1 MAKIKVTIEGVL
13 MDGHQVSFKAPC
25 DCTAVD
31 GLLVQYVENME
42 VKSKAFT
49 LKDAHGNDLTGIGN
63 LFAEGAIV
71 KVLLDTVNSSAYIQ
85 NADTNA
91 YLEGR
96 FGDVD
101 TIKIVAALP
110 SDAADHLNTLYLVKE
125 G

>member
-1 MAKIKVTIEGVL
+1 MANIKIVVEGAL
-13 MDGHQVSFKAPC
+13 MDGHEVSFKAPC
-25 DCTAVD
+25 DCTAIT
-31 GLLVQYVENME
+31 GLNVQYVEDME
-42 VKSKAFT
+42 IKNRVFT

-63 LFAEGAIV
+63 LFQEGAIV

-96 FGDVD
+96 LGDVD
-101 TIKIVAALP
+101 TIKIVDALP
-110 SDAADHLNTLYLVKE
+110 SDAADHPNILYLVKE